1 METMTIQEA
10 ARKTR
15 DLLNTWSAHARRAGR
30 SLWKGLSFNPVDA
43 YLLAREGLVIAIDED
58 SFSVLTGRKVSS
70 RIRISSIRRFGRE
83 EGKALD
89 PERVAS
95 VAATALR
102 EARKAPREVCLC
114 IPRAWILYRTA
125 EFPAVVRE
133 NLPGAVSYEMDR
145 LTPLPADKSLYDFR
159 VLKESEDRLEIA
171 LMAARADRITP
182 YLHALR
188 DKGIPVT
195 RVMVDTAGWAT
206 LAGFSGGGKDAVL
219 VIISNGRFEVGRL
232 RDGVIQSSIA
242 ETFRST
248 GSPERM
254 SEILPEIESRCE
266 EVRKEGGTP
275 RVIVGVGDDAYLGL
289 RDHLQ
294 VSVTFLRDMDLKV
307 ELPSGGKSPPLA
319 AIGSML
325 ASLLPDPAAMNL
337 LDCGAPKKL
346 VTPLTVTAVLI
357 AALAILGIVLVLTPL
372 QIENRRIEAI
382 DRQIAATRDEVR
394 RVDAIRKEADALVD
408 EVAAIRKFKAK
419 KMITLD
425 ILRELTAVLPK
436 DAWITRVRVTEN
448 TVDIEGYASS
458 ATELLPKLEA
468 SPYFIK
474 VEFAAPTFRDTR
486 SNTERFV
493 IKMELEDYR
502 PPQKEAADG
511 KEA

>member
-1 METMTIQEA
+1 
-10 ARKTR
+10 
-15 DLLNTWSAHARRAGR
+15 
-30 SLWKGLSFNPVDA
+30 
-43 YLLAREGLVIAIDED
+43 
-58 SFSVLTGRKVSS
+58 
-70 RIRISSIRRFGRE
+70 
-83 EGKALD
+83 
-89 PERVAS
+89 
-95 VAATALR
+95 
-102 EARKAPREVCLC
+102 
-114 IPRAWILYRTA
+114 
-125 EFPAVVRE
+125 
-133 NLPGAVSYEMDR
+133 
-145 LTPLPADKSLYDFR
+145 
-159 VLKESEDRLEIA
+159 
-171 LMAARADRITP
+171 
-182 YLHALR
+182 
-188 DKGIPVT
+188 
-195 RVMVDTAGWAT
+195 
-206 LAGFSGGGKDAVL
+206 
-219 VIISNGRFEVGRL
+219 
-232 RDGVIQSSIA
+232 
-242 ETFRST
+242 
-248 GSPERM
+248 
-254 SEILPEIESRCE
+254 
-266 EVRKEGGTP
+266 
-275 RVIVGVGDDAYLGL
+275 
-289 RDHLQ
+289 
-294 VSVTFLRDMDLKV
+294 
-307 ELPSGGKSPPLA
+307 
-319 AIGSML
+319 ML

-357 AALAILGIVLVLTPL
+357 AVLAILGIVLILTPL
-372 QIENRRIEAI
+372 QIENRRIEEI

-394 RVDAIRKEADALVD
+394 RVDAIRKEADTLVD